1 MFRFRLD
8 FLLRY
13 RRQLE
18 EAEMYELAN
27 KVRGA
32 AQIRNELETARA
44 RAGELVDSA
53 RQRTS
58 DKVTAPVLAL
68 YSNYLHE
75 LRKSDLAGQG
85 RLALAEREVETQ
97 REALTQASI
106 KRKAIEKLEEFEKK
120 SFIETNL
127 KREHKVLDE
136 MASLKF
142 TRKND
147 DK

>member
-32 AQIRNELETARA
+32 AQIRNELTTART
-44 RAGELVDSA
+44 RASELVNSA

-58 DKVTAPVLAL
+58 AKVTAPVLAL

-75 LRKSDLAGQG
+75 LRRRDLTGQR
-85 RLALAEREVETQ
+85 RLAFAEREVKTQ

-106 KRKAIEKLEEFEKK
+106 KRKAIEKLEELERK

-127 KREHKVLDE
+127 KREQKIVDE

-147 DK
+147 DT